1 MLQEEGYFCDL
12 SVVASENSS
21 KLYKSSQKG
30 FDVVISVFC
39 SSDSEHKKITDLLNV
54 YEIPFNY

>member
-1 MLQEEGYFCDL
+1 MYIGHDH
-12 SVVASENSS
+12 APGGN
-21 KLYKSSQKG
+21 KLSQKG

-54 YEIPFNY
+54 SEIPF